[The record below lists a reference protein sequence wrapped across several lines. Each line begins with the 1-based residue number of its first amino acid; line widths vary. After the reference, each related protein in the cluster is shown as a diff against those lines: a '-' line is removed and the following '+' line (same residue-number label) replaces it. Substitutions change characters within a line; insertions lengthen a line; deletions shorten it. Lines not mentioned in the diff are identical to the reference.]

1 MKKLIIIIVSFIALS
16 TLFSSCKKDY
26 VCECRKTYTRSNGTT
41 ISETDGLYTF
51 SDTKPRAAD
60 RCTQQEGSG
69 SDLSGSYVR
78 DCELK

>member
-1 MKKLIIIIVSFIALS
+1 MKKLIIITASFITLS
-16 TLFSSCKKDY
+16 IMFSSCKKDY

-41 ISETDGLYTF
+41 ISESDGLYTF
-51 SDTKPRAAD
+51 NDTKPRAAD

-69 SDLSGSYVR
+69 TDLSGSYVR